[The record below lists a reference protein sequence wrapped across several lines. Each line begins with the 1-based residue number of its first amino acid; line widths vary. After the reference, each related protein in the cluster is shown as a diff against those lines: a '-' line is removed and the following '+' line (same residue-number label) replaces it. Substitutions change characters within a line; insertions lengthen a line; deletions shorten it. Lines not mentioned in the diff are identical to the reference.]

1 MCLDWGLEYQ
11 HSPSF
16 SQLWKDIQGL
26 VETWPSGVQICK
38 EKIYQDGRLCVPESL
53 VLKVVED
60 FHDCNGHIGQ
70 RRMAQGLQHH
80 FRFAIGFSL
89 DIIKQV
95 RQNCLTCQ
103 GCDKPYWQA
112 KGPIECHP
120 IPERVFTSVCL
131 DVFAMPDVEW
141 DDQKFDCIL
150 LCVDRLSGWIV
161 AQPTLKLGLTAKK
174 AAHLMLDS
182 GWNICWVPTSI
193 TTDMG
198 AQFVGKWWRTL
209 CARLV
214 VRQAFSQAIGLKLMG
229 GQKELENN

>member
-1 MCLDWGLEYQ
+1 M
-11 HSPSF
+11 
-16 SQLWKDIQGL
+16 K
-26 VETWPSGVQICK
+26 
-38 EKIYQDGRLCVPESL
+38 
-53 VLKVVED
+53 
-60 FHDCNGHIGQ
+60 
-70 RRMAQGLQHH
+70 
-80 FRFAIGFSL
+80 
-89 DIIKQV
+89 
-95 RQNCLTCQ
+95 QNCLTCQ

-182 GWNICWVPTSI
+182 GWNIFGVPTTI

-209 CARLV
+209 CARLG
-214 VRQAFSQAIGLKLMG
+214 VRQAFSQAHRPQANGRAERAGQQLIELLKKLNVAEKINWVEALPRVLIQHQDVVGEAGLSP
-229 GQKELENN
+229 